1 MMELIK
7 HPEIVYGTVIAFGLV
22 LHTLTRPR
30 KSRTPSQE
38 VRVRL
43 ILEQSS
49 KKLTAQNVTLEE

>member
-7 HPEIVYGTVIAFGLV
+7 HPEIVLGGVIAFGLV
-22 LHTLTRPR
+22 LHTLTKPR

-43 ILEQSS
+43 IVEQSS
-49 KKLTAQNVTLEE
+49 DRHIAQYVMLEE